1 MTSEKHYHFRQMVM
15 YALADEVL
23 ANKMASAFAEVAE
36 RR

>member
-1 MTSEKHYHFRQMVM
+1 MVM

-36 RR
+36 RRRK